1 MKMSKK
7 LAITMICGA
16 VGLSAA
22 LVQAGNVT
30 ARGPVSFATYDADG
44 NGAISEQEF
53 NTIREQ
59 RQAAV
64 RASGRMGQG
73 MANAPSFADTDTD
86 RDGQISAQEPLMSMK
101 DQPRRPR
108 LILVAEASMT
118 HVSLVMK
125 NLFVEP

>member
-86 RDGQISAQEPLMSMK
+86 RDGQISAQELQSM
-101 DQPRRPR
+101 QASRRMGR
-108 LILVAEASMT
+108 GRGMGRGGGGGRY
-118 HVSLVMK
+118 
-125 NLFVEP
+125 